1 MLYELLL
8 INISRD
14 LSGHSSSFQDSIG
27 HYLIAAYLRK
37 HDFKA
42 YVFSGRVEDCK
53 QVIRSEVENHKV
65 PIIGFYVAADNI
77 RIVSHAIIWVKKV
90 FPYVVTVVGGPQVM
104 ALDYEFFEK
113 TGNDFAIMGE
123 GEIPVKRLLEYLI
136 DNSFAL
142 ENIPSLIRRDDKK
155 RCIIVN
161 QSLNSVI
168 EDLDTIPYPSLEDS
182 VSKKFRDGNTVG
194 IITGRGCPY
203 RCTFC
208 YEGANAKNV
217 RLRSIPNVMEEI
229 DYIRNHNKRLKYINI
244 YDDTFTLKRERV
256 LEFCSEI
263 SKRGIKWFCEGHV
276 SFVLKNPDVLQE
288 MVNSGLTCIQFGIE
302 SGSND
307 VLKAYN
313 KNTTFDMIADT
324 IEICKKTGIHG
335 ITGNFIIGGALE
347 SRNSIEESKR
357 LAKELIFSAKGIIE
371 LYVVYFAPYPNT
383 EIVNNPDK
391 FNMKIN
397 KAFQD
402 YNLNTMR
409 SPVVETG
416 ELSTKEIY
424 ESKREFESYVE
435 SLYKEAAL
443 HSSKEDILQ
452 GLFQD
457 GKRIHLNPTWEK
469 HYLSHPHIVNFIEHL
484 SDCEQKFHSKHYI
497 IRTFEDIILE
507 GEELFTEVGNFK
519 GIEKDILVNA
529 SGIYNSEE
537 MARIF
542 GISIEEIE
550 EVYYRLNNKCLV
562 YMSEF

>member
-8 INISRD
+8 VNISRD

-42 YVFSGRVEDCK
+42 YVFSGRVEACK
-53 QVIRSEVENHKV
+53 EVIRNEVENHKV

-77 RIVSHAIIWVKKV
+77 RIVSHAIAWVKKM
-90 FPYVVTVVGGPQVM
+90 FPRVITVVGGPQVM
-104 ALDYEFFEK
+104 ALDYEFFEA

-123 GEIPVKRLLEYLI
+123 GEIPVKRLLECLI
-136 DNSFAL
+136 DNSFDI
-142 ENIPSLIRRDDKK
+142 EKIPSLIRRDDKE
-155 RCIIVN
+155 RSLIVN
-161 QSLNSVI
+161 QTLDAVI
-168 EDLDTIPYPSLEDS
+168 EDLDTIPYPSMEDS
-182 VSKKFRDGNTVG
+182 VSKKFRDGTTVG

-203 RCTFC
+203 KCTFC

-217 RLRSIPNVMEEI
+217 RFRSIPNVMEEI
-229 DYIRNHNKRLKYINI
+229 DYIYKHNKRLRYINI
-244 YDDTFTLKRERV
+244 YDDTFTIKKERV
-256 LEFCSEI
+256 LEFCNEI

-324 IEICKKTGIHG
+324 IKICKKTGIHG

-347 SRNSIEESKR
+347 TRHSIEESKR
-357 LAKELIFSAKGIIE
+357 LVKELIYSAKGIIE

-383 EIVNNPDK
+383 EIVNNPGK

-397 KAFQD
+397 KHFQE

-409 SPVVETG
+409 SPVVETE

-424 ESKREFESYVE
+424 ELKREFESYVE
-435 SLYKEAAL
+435 SLYSEATL
-443 HSSKEDILQ
+443 LSTKEDVLQ

-457 GKRIHLNPTWEK
+457 GKRIHLNPTWER
-469 HYLSHPHIVNFIEHL
+469 HYLSHSHIVNFIEHL
-484 SDCEQKFHSKHYI
+484 SDREQTFHPEYYI

-507 GEELFTEVGNFK
+507 GEDLFTEVGSFR

-529 SGIYNSEE
+529 SGVYNSKE
-537 MARIF
+537 MARMF
-542 GISIEEIE
+542 GVSIEKIE
-550 EVYYRLNNKCLV
+550 EVYYKLNDRCLV
-562 YMSEF
+562 YVSEF